1 MNSCLKYFSASLL
14 ALLTQAAFAQV
25 DLGSASGF
33 ALLSAPSGV
42 ARPGGTPAQGTA
54 AAAGA
59 VTCTDSTIS
68 GNVGSTGL
76 MPSVTTTCAP
86 VAGTGTIIAPV
97 PTGVV
102 ADFYTA
108 YDAVKAVA
116 CDETLSGTL
125 DGRNLTP
132 GVYCFDAAAVLTG
145 TLTLVGPSTGNWIF
159 KIGAG
164 ATGGALT
171 ATDFTVAM
179 AGDAC
184 NVTWWSDAGTTI
196 TRGDFKGSVLA
207 GAAFEGT
214 GTATIGST
222 FTGQVLAGRSSV
234 TAGVTVTD
242 MVVTGCEASS
252 GGGKS
257 KSKCNQGV
265 GNGPENCDPGNSNQ
279 DGHGSNPF
287 VGSPRSNDEVGGTPG
302 NPGRKGGNTK

>member
-1 MNSCLKYFSASLL
+1 MKSCQKYFSTCLL

-25 DLGSASGF
+25 DLGAASDF

-42 ARPGGTPAQGTA
+42 ARPGGTAAQGTA

-59 VTCTDSTIS
+59 VTCTDSTIT

-76 MPSVTTTCAP
+76 TASVTLTCAP
-86 VAGTGTIIAPV
+86 LAGTGVIIAPV
-97 PTGVV
+97 PTGVLT
-102 ADFYTA
+102 DFYAA

-116 CDETLSGTL
+116 CDETLTGTL

-145 TLTLVGPSTGNWIF
+145 TLTLVGPSTGTWIF

-164 ATGGALT
+164 GTGGALT

-184 NVTWWSDAGTTI
+184 NVTWWSDAATTI

-207 GAAFEGT
+207 GAAFTAT
-214 GTATIGST
+214 GTATTGST
-222 FTGQVLAGRSSV
+222 FTGQALAGRSSV

-242 MVVTGCEASS
+242 MVVTGCVGG
-252 GGGKS
+252 GGGKA

-279 DGHGSNPF
+279 DGHSSNPF
-287 VGSPRSNDEVGGTPG
+287 TGSSRTNDELGGVPG
-302 NPGRKGGNTK
+302 NPGRKGGNK